1 MLQKYLQLFER
12 AFEKLTSLGES
23 NSTWSDYFTTVGTE
37 FLVLLLG
44 IVYIAAILAII
55 FIPIFGNRKVVQK
68 IAKNDAYKKAQ
79 KLGTKWYE
87 FRKRIRDIIVD
98 IETNGY
104 KYTSGPDLDGEF
116 SGYKYDADLDA
127 ELKNALNEHNITKYT
142 SFVKNETND
151 KKKKFDKKA
160 INEMMKEQHLDWLSW
175 NENKG
180 DWTACGDFKELGKID
195 DYGKLCRKFFAKCI
209 AACSAIM
216 IVYAI
221 FVIPLVLMLFK

>member
-12 AFEKLTSLGES
+12 AFEKLTSLGGS
-23 NSTWSDYFTTVGTE
+23 DSTWSDYFTTVGTE

-44 IVYIAAILAII
+44 IVYIVAILAII
-55 FIPIFGNRKVVQK
+55 FIPIFGNRKAVQK

-87 FRKRIRDIIVD
+87 FRKNVRGIVGS
-98 IETNGY
+98 IVANGY
-104 KYTSGPDLDGEF
+104 KYDVDF
-116 SGYKYDADLDA
+116 DN
-127 ELKNALNEHNITKYT
+127 ELKKVLSEYNITKYT
-142 SFVKNETND
+142 SFIKNEND
-151 KKKKFDKKA
+151 NEKKSFDKKA

-175 NENKG
+175 NEDKG
-180 DWTACGDFKELGKID
+180 DWTECGDFKELGRID
-195 DYGKLCRKFFAKCI
+195 NYDKLCRKFYAKCI
-209 AACSAIM
+209 AACLAIM

>member
-12 AFEKLTSLGES
+12 AFEKLTSLGGS

-79 KLGTKWYE
+79 KLGTRWYD
-87 FRKRIRDIIVD
+87 FRNNVRYIVSL
-98 IETNGY
+98 IAEN
-104 KYTSGPDLDGEF
+104 E
-116 SGYKYDADLDA
+116 YKYDADLDA
-127 ELKNALNEHNITKYT
+127 ELKKVLDKYNITKYT
-142 SFVKNETND
+142 SFIKNEND
-151 KKKKFDKKA
+151 DEKKKFDKKA

-175 NENKG
+175 NDDKG
-180 DWTACGDFKELGKID
+180 DWTACGDFKELGKFS
-195 DYGKLCRKFFAKCI
+195 DYNKLCRKFYAKCI

>member
-12 AFEKLTSLGES
+12 AFEKLTSLGGS

-68 IAKNDAYKKAQ
+68 IAKNDAYKKAR

-87 FRKRIRDIIVD
+87 FRNRIRYIVGN

-104 KYTSGPDLDGEF
+104 KYTADPDLDDEF

-127 ELKNALNEHNITKYT
+127 ELKNSLNEYNITKYT
-142 SFVKNETND
+142 SFIKNEASD

>member
-12 AFEKLTSLGES
+12 AFEKLTSLGGS

-55 FIPIFGNRKVVQK
+55 FIPIFGNKKAVQK

-87 FRKRIRDIIVD
+87 FRNNV
-98 IETNGY
+98 
-104 KYTSGPDLDGEF
+104 KYVVNLIAENE
-116 SGYKYDADLDA
+116 YKYDAYLDTA
-127 ELKNALNEHNITKYT
+127 LKNVLNEYNITKYT
-142 SFVKNETND
+142 SFIKNEND
-151 KKKKFDKKA
+151 DEKKKFDKNA
-160 INEMMKEQHLDWLSW
+160 INEMIKEQHLDWLSW

-180 DWTACGDFKELGKID
+180 DWTVCGDFKEFGKIG
-195 DYGKLCRKFFAKCI
+195 DYNKLCRKFFAKCI
-209 AACSAIM
+209 TACSVIM

-221 FVIPLVLMLFK
+221 FVIPLILMLFK

>member
-12 AFEKLTSLGES
+12 AFEKLTSLGGS

-68 IAKNDAYKKAQ
+68 IAKNDVYKKAQ

>member
-12 AFEKLTSLGES
+12 AFEKLTSLGGS

-79 KLGTKWYE
+79 KLGTRWYD
-87 FRKRIRDIIVD
+87 FRNNVRYIVSL
-98 IETNGY
+98 IAEN
-104 KYTSGPDLDGEF
+104 E
-116 SGYKYDADLDA
+116 YKYDADLDA
-127 ELKNALNEHNITKYT
+127 ELKKVLDKYNITQYT
-142 SFVKNETND
+142 SFIKNEND
-151 KKKKFDKKA
+151 DEKKKFDKKA

-175 NENKG
+175 NDDKG
-180 DWTACGDFKELGKID
+180 DWTACGDFKELGKFS
-195 DYGKLCRKFFAKCI
+195 DYNKLCRKFYAKCI

>member
-12 AFEKLTSLGES
+12 AFEKLTSLGGS

-44 IVYIAAILAII
+44 IVYIVAILAII
-55 FIPIFGNRKVVQK
+55 FIPIFGNKKAVQK

-104 KYTSGPDLDGEF
+104 KYTSGPDLDSEF
-116 SGYKYDADLDA
+116 SGYKYDADLDT
-127 ELKNALNEHNITKYT
+127 ELKKMLAEYNITKYT
-142 SFVKNETND
+142 SFVKDETND
-151 KKKKFDKKA
+151 KKKRFDKKA
-160 INEMMKEQHLDWLSW
+160 IDEMVKEQHLDWLSW
-175 NENKG
+175 NEDKG
-180 DWTACGDFKELGKID
+180 DWTACGDFAEFGKIG
-195 DYGKLCRKFFAKCI
+195 DYDKLCRKFYAKCI
-209 AACSAIM
+209 AACSSIM

>member
-12 AFEKLTSLGES
+12 AFEKLTSLGGS

-44 IVYIAAILAII
+44 IVYIVAILAII
-55 FIPIFGNRKVVQK
+55 FIPIFGNRKAVQK

-79 KLGTKWYE
+79 KLGAKWYE
-87 FRKRIRDIIVD
+87 FRKEVRSIVGS
-98 IETNGY
+98 IVAN
-104 KYTSGPDLDGEF
+104 
-116 SGYKYDADLDA
+116 GYKYDADLDI
-127 ELKNALNEHNITKYT
+127 ELKKVFDEYNITKYT
-142 SFVKNETND
+142 SFVKNEND
-151 KKKKFDKKA
+151 DEKKKFDKRT

-175 NENKG
+175 NEDKG
-180 DWTACGDFKELGKID
+180 DWTACGDFKDLGKFGNYD
-195 DYGKLCRKFFAKCI
+195 KLCRKFYAKCI

>member
-1 MLQKYLQLFER
+1 MLQKYLELFQR
-12 AFEKLTSLGES
+12 AFEKLTSLGGS

-44 IVYIAAILAII
+44 IVYIIAILAII

-79 KLGTKWYE
+79 RLGAKWYE
-87 FRKRIRDIIVD
+87 FRKDVRNIVYL
-98 IETNGY
+98 IVGNGY
-104 KYTSGPDLDGEF
+104 KYNTDPDFDNEF
-116 SGYKYDADLDA
+116 NGYKYDADLDVALKKVLA
-127 ELKNALNEHNITKYT
+127 EYNITKYT
-142 SFVKNETND
+142 SFIKNEND
-151 KKKKFDKKA
+151 NEKKKFDKKA
-160 INEMMKEQHLDWLSW
+160 IDEMIKEQHLDWLSW
-175 NENKG
+175 NEDKG
-180 DWTACGDFKELGKID
+180 DWTACGDFEKLGKFG
-195 DYGKLCRKFFAKCI
+195 DYDKLCRKFYAKCI

>member
-12 AFEKLTSLGES
+12 AFENLTSLGGS

-55 FIPIFGNRKVVQK
+55 FIPIFGNKKAVQK

-87 FRKRIRDIIVD
+87 FRNNV
-98 IETNGY
+98 
-104 KYTSGPDLDGEF
+104 KYVVNLIAENE
-116 SGYKYDADLDA
+116 YKYDAYLDTA
-127 ELKNALNEHNITKYT
+127 LKNVLNEYNITKYT
-142 SFVKNETND
+142 SFIKNEND
-151 KKKKFDKKA
+151 DEKKKFDKKA

-175 NENKG
+175 NENKD
-180 DWTACGDFKELGKID
+180 DWTVCGDFKEFGKIG
-195 DYGKLCRKFFAKCI
+195 DYNRLCRKFFAKCI
-209 AACSAIM
+209 AACSVIM

-221 FVIPLVLMLFK
+221 FVIPLILMLFK

>member
-12 AFEKLTSLGES
+12 AFERLTSLGGS

-44 IVYIAAILAII
+44 IVYIVAILAII
-55 FIPIFGNRKVVQK
+55 FIPIFGNKKAVQR
-68 IAKNDAYKKAQ
+68 IAKKDAYKKAQ

-87 FRKRIRDIIVD
+87 FRKEVRSIVGS
-98 IETNGY
+98 IVAN
-104 KYTSGPDLDGEF
+104 
-116 SGYKYDADLDA
+116 GYKYDADLDI
-127 ELKNALNEHNITKYT
+127 ELKKVLDKYNITKYT
-142 SFVKNETND
+142 SFIKNEND
-151 KKKKFDKKA
+151 DEKKKFDKKT

-175 NENKG
+175 NDDKG
-180 DWTACGDFKELGKID
+180 DWTACGDFKDLGKFD
-195 DYGKLCRKFFAKCI
+195 NYDKLCRKFYAKCI

>member
-1 MLQKYLQLFER
+1 M
-12 AFEKLTSLGES
+12 GGS

-68 IAKNDAYKKAQ
+68 IVKNDAYKKAQ

-87 FRKRIRDIIVD
+87 FRNRIRYIVGN
-98 IETNGY
+98 IEISGY
-104 KYTSGPDLDGEF
+104 KYTSDSDFDSEF

-127 ELKNALNEHNITKYT
+127 ELKNALNEYNITKYT

-175 NENKG
+175 HENKG
-180 DWTACGDFKELGKID
+180 DWTSCGDFEELGKID
-195 DYGKLCRKFFAKCI
+195 NYDKLCIKFFAKCI

>member
-12 AFEKLTSLGES
+12 AFEKLTSLGGS

-44 IVYIAAILAII
+44 IVYIVAILAII
-55 FIPIFGNRKVVQK
+55 FIPIFGNRKAVQR

-87 FRKRIRDIIVD
+87 FRKEVRSIVGS
-98 IETNGY
+98 IVAN
-104 KYTSGPDLDGEF
+104 
-116 SGYKYDADLDA
+116 GYKYDADLDI
-127 ELKNALNEHNITKYT
+127 ELKKVFDEYNITKYT
-142 SFVKNETND
+142 SFIKNEND
-151 KKKKFDKKA
+151 NEKKKFDKKA

-175 NENKG
+175 NEDKG
-180 DWTACGDFKELGKID
+180 DWTACGDFKELSKFV
-195 DYGKLCRKFFAKCI
+195 DYNKLCRKFYAKCI

>member
-1 MLQKYLQLFER
+1 MLQKYLELFQR
-12 AFEKLTSLGES
+12 AFEKLTSLGGS

-44 IVYIAAILAII
+44 IVYIIAILAII

-68 IAKNDAYKKAQ
+68 IAKNDAYKRAQ
-79 KLGTKWYE
+79 KLGIKWYE
-87 FRKRIRDIIVD
+87 FRKEIRSVIGCIVA
-98 IETNGY
+98 NGY
-104 KYTSGPDLDGEF
+104 KYDIDF
-116 SGYKYDADLDA
+116 DN
-127 ELKNALNEHNITKYT
+127 ELKKALGKYNITKYT
-142 SFVKNETND
+142 SFIKNEND
-151 KKKKFDKKA
+151 NEKKKFDKKA

-175 NENKG
+175 NEDKG
-180 DWTACGDFKELGKID
+180 DWTACGDFKELGKFG
-195 DYGKLCRKFFAKCI
+195 DYDKLCRKFYAKCI

>member
-12 AFEKLTSLGES
+12 AFEKLTSLGGS

-44 IVYIAAILAII
+44 IVYIVAILAII
-55 FIPIFGNRKVVQK
+55 FIPIFGNRKAVQR

-87 FRKRIRDIIVD
+87 FRKEVRSIVGS
-98 IETNGY
+98 IVAN
-104 KYTSGPDLDGEF
+104 
-116 SGYKYDADLDA
+116 GYKYDADLDI
-127 ELKNALNEHNITKYT
+127 ELKKVFDEYNITKYT
-142 SFVKNETND
+142 SFIKNEND
-151 KKKKFDKKA
+151 NEKKKFDKKA

-175 NENKG
+175 NEDKG
-180 DWTACGDFKELGKID
+180 DWTACGDFEELGKFG
-195 DYGKLCRKFFAKCI
+195 DYDKLCRKFYAKCI

>member
-12 AFEKLTSLGES
+12 AFEKLTSLGGS

-44 IVYIAAILAII
+44 IVYIVAILAII

-104 KYTSGPDLDGEF
+104 KYTSGPDLDSEF
-116 SGYKYDADLDA
+116 SGYKYDADLDT
-127 ELKNALNEHNITKYT
+127 ELKNVLNEYNITKYT

-151 KKKKFDKKA
+151 KKRNLIKKLLTK
-160 INEMMKEQHLDWLSW
+160 
-175 NENKG
+175 
-180 DWTACGDFKELGKID
+180 
-195 DYGKLCRKFFAKCI
+195 
-209 AACSAIM
+209 
-216 IVYAI
+216 
-221 FVIPLVLMLFK
+221 

>member
-12 AFEKLTSLGES
+12 AFENLTSLGGS

-55 FIPIFGNRKVVQK
+55 FIPIFGNKKAVQK

-87 FRKRIRDIIVD
+87 FRNNV
-98 IETNGY
+98 
-104 KYTSGPDLDGEF
+104 KYVVNLIAENE
-116 SGYKYDADLDA
+116 YKYDAYLDTA
-127 ELKNALNEHNITKYT
+127 LKNVLNEYNITKYT
-142 SFVKNETND
+142 SFIKNEND
-151 KKKKFDKKA
+151 DEKKKFDKNA
-160 INEMMKEQHLDWLSW
+160 INEMTKEQHLDWLSW
-175 NENKG
+175 NVNKG
-180 DWTACGDFKELGKID
+180 DWTVCGDFKEFGKIG
-195 DYGKLCRKFFAKCI
+195 DYNKLCRKFFAKCI
-209 AACSAIM
+209 TACSVIM

-221 FVIPLVLMLFK
+221 FVIPLILMLFK

>member
-1 MLQKYLQLFER
+1 MDTQKIVRKYL
-12 AFEKLTSLGES
+12 
-23 NSTWSDYFTTVGTE
+23 W
-37 FLVLLLG
+37 
-44 IVYIAAILAII
+44 
-55 FIPIFGNRKVVQK
+55 
-68 IAKNDAYKKAQ
+68 
-79 KLGTKWYE
+79 
-87 FRKRIRDIIVD
+87 
-98 IETNGY
+98 
-104 KYTSGPDLDGEF
+104 
-116 SGYKYDADLDA
+116 
-127 ELKNALNEHNITKYT
+127 YT

-180 DWTACGDFKELGKID
+180 DWTSCGDFNELGKID
-195 DYGKLCRKFFAKCI
+195 NYDKLCRKFFAKCI